1 MKFNIDILRSATTGQ
16 MYILTDRGWHT
27 VKNLSDEIIA
37 HAFGRSVLNSIAT
50 TGVRCPYGD
59 YPITVLSIVL
69 THHDDAWRCWY
80 YGDYIN
86 QTLGDASMIWHS
98 ESALECLLRE
108 LVTDFE
114 FALITKIL
122 EN

>member
-1 MKFNIDILRSATTGQ
+1 VKFNIDILRSATTGQ
-16 MYILTDRGWHT
+16 MYILTDRGWHK
-27 VKNLSDEIIA
+27 VRNLSDEIIA
-37 HAFGRSVLNSIAT
+37 HAFGPGRPNSIAT
-50 TGVRCPYGD
+50 TSVRYPSGC

-69 THHDDAWRCWY
+69 TYHDNAWRCWY
-80 YGDYIN
+80 YGEYIN